1 MARQPD
7 DLALDAGLIRKGEAR
22 GFHPA
27 AAAPE
32 RPPEPTPVNTQPP
45 TQPARAMHEPSAPPP
60 RQVSRPSRPRVVE
73 PPIDDADEPPL
84 RAAPPADVPLRFT
97 SFRLPVE
104 LDEALRDM
112 MYETRRSK
120 QDLLTTFVRDGVN
133 RWRQQRRRGDGAD
146 RS

>member
-27 AAAPE
+27 TATPE
-32 RPPEPTPVNTQPP
+32 RPPEQAPIGSLPP
-45 TQPARAMHEPSAPPP
+45 MQAAPAVYAPPAP
-60 RQVSRPSRPRVVE
+60 LARQATSSRPRVGE
-73 PPIDDADEPPL
+73 PPIEDTEPPL

-120 QDLLTTFVRDGVN
+120 QDLLTGFVQDGVN
-133 RWRQQRRRGDGAD
+133 RWRQQRRRGGGSD
-146 RS
+146 RN